1 MNKLLLIL
9 LFFCCGVSAGEVPAF
24 RETNL
29 LSRSQVQLSEPEL
42 TSDDW
47 QWLRRKRVLVFGIAA
62 PNYSPFD
69 IISGTR
75 DYGGINADYL
85 GIVGYNLNV
94 QIKVRYY
101 EDASALRRSLD
112 KGEVDLIG
120 NVAAKNV
127 ADPDML
133 LSTPYVSASPALV
146 VRTDSLL
153 QHSSPKRI
161 AIERL
166 YSGNQGLVARFPA
179 DYQVF
184 DIPRRALEALSF
196 KKLDA
201 FIGDATVAR
210 YLINQGNLNNLR
222 LQLLPQQDIKGFS
235 FGMASGNVCLQ
246 RILNAVLARIPE
258 STQAEIQSRWNGGI
272 PMSQSDE
279 HLLLTSLERKWVEEH
294 PRVRLAVNGDF
305 APLGFFDVQGEFRG
319 LTADVMEAISS
330 RIGLKFDIIR
340 AQSLQDSLDAVK
352 TGRADIVAGVTLD
365 AIWPNGLLTTRSYLF
380 NSWVL
385 LGIQEQ
391 ISHDPPQLIALVAG
405 HPLQVILREQYPE
418 SRIITVPSPQAGI
431 EALKAGKAE
440 ALVLPMISADYFLAR
455 EPTSGLSILSAL
467 DIEPARFVIG
477 VSGNE
482 YPLATILDKALLNIP
497 QRISMR

>member
-1 MNKLLLIL
+1 M
-9 LFFCCGVSAGEVPAF
+9 V
-24 RETNL
+24 
-29 LSRSQVQLSEPEL
+29 
-42 TSDDW
+42 
-47 QWLRRKRVLVFGIAA
+47 
-62 PNYSPFD
+62 
-69 IISGTR
+69 
-75 DYGGINADYL
+75 
-85 GIVGYNLNV
+85 
-94 QIKVRYY
+94 
-101 EDASALRRSLD
+101 AS
-112 KGEVDLIG
+112 
-120 NVAAKNV
+120 
-127 ADPDML
+127 
-133 LSTPYVSASPALV
+133 
-146 VRTDSLL
+146 
-153 QHSSPKRI
+153 
-161 AIERL
+161 
-166 YSGNQGLVARFPA
+166 FPA

-222 LQLLPQQDIKGFS
+222 LQLLPQQDINGFS
-235 FGMASGNVCLQ
+235 FGMASGNVRLQ
-246 RILNAVLARIPE
+246 RILNAVLASIPE
-258 STQAEIQSRWNGGI
+258 STHAEIQSRWNGGI

-405 HPLQVILREQYPE
+405 HPLQVLLREQYPD

-455 EPTSGLSILSAL
+455 EPSSGLSILSAL